1 MYSSLLMILGALVVG
16 YLIPVKHP
24 SALVAI
30 RRLSSWMLYL
40 ILFLMGYGLAFI
52 DNLGQ
57 NIIQLFSQSAVLV
70 GLLLIFNLSALYF
83 VGRYLAMPAAEPI
96 HKKSNNKLA
105 MFKEPALLIALLLF
119 GLVSG
124 LVYQQQ
130 LPAQSV
136 LAEYA
141 LILLIF
147 CIGIELRS
155 AGISVRQMLLN
166 RRGLIIAVVMVLS
179 SLPAGAITAYL
190 FDLPL
195 NLGLAMSSGFG
206 WYSLSG
212 ALLSKAATPLI
223 GSTAF
228 FADLSRELITLLLIP
243 FLMQRSP
250 AATIGYAGATAMDF
264 SLPMLQRA
272 GGNQLVPVAIASGF
286 ILSLLCPLMILLLVN
301 FA

>member
-1 MYSSLLMILGALVVG
+1 MYSSLLMILGALIVG
-16 YLIPVKHP
+16 YVIPVKHP
-24 SALVAI
+24 AI
-30 RRLSSWMLYL
+30 LASVRRLSSWMLYL

-52 DNLGQ
+52 ENLGQ
-57 NIIQLFSQSAVLV
+57 NIVQLFSQAATLV
-70 GLLLIFNLSALYF
+70 GLLLVFNLSALFF
-83 VGRYLAMPAAEPI
+83 VGRYLAMPKAEPQ
-96 HKKSNNKLA
+96 HRKSNSKLA
-105 MFKEPALLIALLLF
+105 MFKEPLVLIALLVV
-119 GLVSG
+119 GLLAGIS
-124 LVYQQQ
+124 YQQT

-141 LILLIF
+141 LIILIF

-155 AGISVRQMLLN
+155 AGISLRQLVLN
-166 RRGLIIAVVMVLS
+166 RRGLIIALVVVAS

-190 FDLPL
+190 FELPI
-195 NLGLAMSSGFG
+195 NIGLAMSSGFG

-212 ALLSKAATPLI
+212 ALLSKATTPLI

-243 FLMQRSP
+243 SLMQRSP

-272 GGNQLVPVAIASGF
+272 GGNQLVPAAIASGF
-286 ILSLLCPLMILLLVN
+286 ILSLLCPVMILLLVN
-301 FA
+301 LA